1 MKKLVFDWLCHCGFN
16 TDGVGQLLF
25 QVETDLGGD
34 GEGHRGGKEAS
45 KALLIIFYCEVSQN
59 YGDFPHE

>member
-1 MKKLVFDWLCHCGFN
+1 MKKRDFGWPCHCGFN
-16 TDGVGQLLF
+16 IDGVGQFLF

-34 GEGHRGGKEAS
+34 GEGHRGEKGAS

-59 YGDFPHE
+59 Y